1 MHDAPFFNRIT
12 QRSYWLSVVVLV
24 FVPISL
30 ILLGALFV
38 GAQQFF
44 HQERLHL
51 VDDFEAVL
59 GNLQEQERFL
69 SHLHSVGGQLR
80 AEDLSPV
87 WRKLDVQGD
96 RVFVARS
103 SPAAIPFSLICRTRI
118 EACDPRLAFYQSLGN
133 YLSGVYSA
141 FWSLSDFPSAS
152 LVLSS
157 RRDPISLSIPSFG
170 TLEDASDES
179 RRAAF
184 VATIRFAWKFLDEQ
198 DAGRTSERKGPDA
211 GGPVVHWLPVPGQPH
226 KLLALSSLALFPLD
240 APPLDH
246 SRTVHLRAALL
257 IDEARLHATRTGDD
271 TPAGY
276 RFWLGRAGQGDL
288 IRGGD
293 SPPDLGAEGFKLTAN
308 GLAFLVRDEAGLWTG
323 RYLVSYDRFLRGN
336 AWFLAGAGFL
346 ILLCLL
352 GGVGYA
358 RWYRYGVVEPA
369 RKAQQEILEREA
381 FNRTLI
387 ETAPVALCLL
397 EMVEG
402 RVVFSNASALAW
414 LGLEPGDAFPELPG
428 LRDVWRQ
435 VRDGQS
441 AGIQPLALPDDR
453 HLLMACAP
461 TRYHEQ
467 DVLLC
472 IFTDIT
478 AQVEAHHELERAKEA
493 ADAASAAKST
503 FLATMSHEIRTPLYG
518 VLGSLE
524 LLSLMALDTQQHQQ
538 VERIRGA
545 SHQLLQIISD
555 VLDITRIEAGQL
567 QINREPFDPVALVED
582 CVAAYAAMAQ
592 QKGLLLFACVDPE
605 TPAAVMGDM
614 AHIRQILNNLISNA
628 VKFTQAG
635 HVIVRLRAE
644 PGEAGR
650 CALRFQVADSGIG
663 ITREQQV
670 DLFKPFYLVHADN
683 HTVRGA
689 GLGLSICDRLAQL
702 MDSRIQVVSEPGL
715 GSSFTFELT
724 LDRVDGAA
732 GREAPDLR
740 TLSVR
745 VRAPH
750 AELAENLSRWLA
762 HWGAAAQIVPAAQ
775 EPSGGSEE
783 VLLDVQMPRADAP
796 PGWQGRYMGL
806 SPREGPSTHAGIDG
820 FRVSSIGLGL
830 GAWLGGGHPPAEDAA
845 QTAAPRLAWSGV
857 RILVVEDNPIN
868 MVTLR
873 DQLEQLGCQ
882 VTVAEN
888 GEDALSLWAAGRY
901 DVVLTDV
908 NMPRMNGYEL
918 ARHLRGL
925 GEQIPIVGLT
935 ANAMRDEELRCRDS
949 GMDAWV
955 VKPIDL
961 RTLCGLLNKLRPRDQ
976 LPPNNTPRPETA
988 VRAPAE
994 GGTEGAKPIED
1005 RYRAV
1010 FRRTMAADLGQLR
1023 LACGQGQTE
1032 AAARLLHRM
1041 RGALVVVG
1049 WEGQARELGALEDA
1063 LTAGADAPAVWEK
1076 VRQAQEALSAQVE
1089 QV

>member
-1 MHDAPFFNRIT
+1 
-12 QRSYWLSVVVLV
+12 
-24 FVPISL
+24 
-30 ILLGALFV
+30 
-38 GAQQFF
+38 
-44 HQERLHL
+44 
-51 VDDFEAVL
+51 
-59 GNLQEQERFL
+59 
-69 SHLHSVGGQLR
+69 
-80 AEDLSPV
+80 
-87 WRKLDVQGD
+87 
-96 RVFVARS
+96 
-103 SPAAIPFSLICRTRI
+103 
-118 EACDPRLAFYQSLGN
+118 
-133 YLSGVYSA
+133 
-141 FWSLSDFPSAS
+141 
-152 LVLSS
+152 
-157 RRDPISLSIPSFG
+157 
-170 TLEDASDES
+170 
-179 RRAAF
+179 
-184 VATIRFAWKFLDEQ
+184 
-198 DAGRTSERKGPDA
+198 
-211 GGPVVHWLPVPGQPH
+211 
-226 KLLALSSLALFPLD
+226 
-240 APPLDH
+240 
-246 SRTVHLRAALL
+246 
-257 IDEARLHATRTGDD
+257 
-271 TPAGY
+271 
-276 RFWLGRAGQGDL
+276 
-288 IRGGD
+288 
-293 SPPDLGAEGFKLTAN
+293 
-308 GLAFLVRDEAGLWTG
+308 
-323 RYLVSYDRFLRGN
+323 
-336 AWFLAGAGFL
+336 
-346 ILLCLL
+346 
-352 GGVGYA
+352 
-358 RWYRYGVVEPA
+358 
-369 RKAQQEILEREA
+369 
-381 FNRTLI
+381 
-387 ETAPVALCLL
+387 
-397 EMVEG
+397 
-402 RVVFSNASALAW
+402 
-414 LGLEPGDAFPELPG
+414 
-428 LRDVWRQ
+428 
-435 VRDGQS
+435 
-441 AGIQPLALPDDR
+441 
-453 HLLMACAP
+453 MACAP

-524 LLSLMALDTQQHQQ
+524 LLSLMALDTQQRQQ

-567 QINREPFDPVALVED
+567 QINLEPFDPVALVED

-592 QKGLLLFACVDPE
+592 QKGLLLFACMDPE
-605 TPAAVMGDM
+605 TPSAVMGDV

-644 PGEAGR
+644 QGAAGR

-663 ITREQQV
+663 ITREQQA

-724 LDRVDGAA
+724 LDPVEGAA

-740 TLSVR
+740 ALNVR

-750 AELAENLSRWLA
+750 AELAENLSRWLT
-762 HWGAAAQIVPAAQ
+762 HWGATAQIVSAAQ
-775 EPSGGSEE
+775 EPSGGGGE
-783 VLLDVQMPRADAP
+783 VLLDVQMPHAGAP
-796 PGWQGRYMGL
+796 PEWLGRYMGL
-806 SPREGPSTHAGIDG
+806 SPGEGPPTHAGIDG
-820 FRVSSIGLGL
+820 FRVSKIGLGL
-830 GAWLGGGHPPAEDAA
+830 GAWLEGGHLPVADAA
-845 QTAAPRLAWSGV
+845 KTAGPGLAWSGA

-888 GEDALSLWAAGRY
+888 GEDALGLWAAGRY

-925 GEQIPIVGLT
+925 GERIPIVGLT

-961 RTLCGLLNKLRPRDQ
+961 RTLCGLIDKLRPRDP
-976 LPPNNTPRPETA
+976 LPPDNALRPETA
-988 VRAPAE
+988 VQPPGE
-994 GGTEGAKPIED
+994 GEAGAARPIED
-1005 RYRAV
+1005 RYRTV

-1023 LACGQGQTE
+1023 LACGQGQAET
-1032 AAARLLHRM
+1032 AARLLHRM

-1049 WEGQARELGALEDA
+1049 WDGQARELGVLEDA
-1063 LTAGADAPAVWEK
+1063 LAAGTNGPAIWER
-1076 VRQAQEALSAQVE
+1076 VRQAQEALSAQVD